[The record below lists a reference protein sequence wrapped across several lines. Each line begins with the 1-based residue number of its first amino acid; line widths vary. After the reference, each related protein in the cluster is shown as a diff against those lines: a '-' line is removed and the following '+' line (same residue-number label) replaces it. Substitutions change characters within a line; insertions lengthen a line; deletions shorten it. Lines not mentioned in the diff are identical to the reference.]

1 MIDFPTLQPSQRKK
15 KFSAETITGEK
26 SKTTK
31 SMYYLAV
38 RQVKTVYD
46 FHHHVSLPLYQ
57 SLDFTN
63 VFSQENSQKNDK

>member
-1 MIDFPTLQPSQRKK
+1 
-15 KFSAETITGEK
+15 
-26 SKTTK
+26 
-31 SMYYLAV
+31 MYYLAA

-63 VFSQENSQKNDK
+63 VFSRENSQKNDK